1 VLTALDNKIESNRR
15 LIETAEELGRLE
27 LETALAG
34 PDGLGWQYSWPDV
47 PLESVLDVIETG
59 RRPKGG
65 VARYSEGIPSIG
77 AESIVSAGRFDFAKT
92 KYVPEE
98 FFESM
103 NSGKL
108 KSGDVLLYKDGG
120 TPGNFI
126 PHVSMTQDGFP
137 FGNAAINEHVYRL
150 RIKPPFSQSYL
161 YYWLSS
167 QRMLDEMWL
176 RGTGAAIPG
185 LNSSNVKEL
194 PIANPDEQLLT
205 SVLQQVDGLISRV
218 FAAAKES
225 RSLQLLRDSLLPE
238 LLSGRIRVRDAELI
252 VEEAL

>member
-1 VLTALDNKIESNRR
+1 
-15 LIETAEELGRLE
+15 
-27 LETALAG
+27 
-34 PDGLGWQYSWPDV
+34 
-47 PLESVLDVIETG
+47 
-59 RRPKGG
+59 
-65 VARYSEGIPSIG
+65 
-77 AESIVSAGRFDFAKT
+77 
-92 KYVPEE
+92 
-98 FFESM
+98 
-103 NSGKL
+103 
-108 KSGDVLLYKDGG
+108 
-120 TPGNFI
+120 
-126 PHVSMTQDGFP
+126 
-137 FGNAAINEHVYRL
+137 
-150 RIKPPFSQSYL
+150 
-161 YYWLSS
+161 
-167 QRMLDEMWL
+167 MLDEMWL